1 MSSDSKEN
9 HLHVGETTQCHGHPE
24 EIPCTT
30 NGGSE
35 DVSAITASEEPD
47 KFAHIEPSRDDKK
60 QSNLAQDF
68 EQNVPLNVSC
78 NKFSPPV
85 ENSNVSKIA
94 ETSFPHDWDETAT
107 EQLVDSILLEAV
119 GVPSPVS
126 PLSSHDNDD
135 GL

>member
-9 HLHVGETTQCHGHPE
+9 LLHVGETTQCHGHPE
-24 EIPCTT
+24 EIPRTT

-35 DVSAITASEEPD
+35 DVSAIAASEEPD
-47 KFAHIEPSRDDKK
+47 KFAHIEPSPDDKK

-78 NKFSPPV
+78 DKFSPPE
-85 ENSNVSKIA
+85 ENSNVSKIT
-94 ETSFPHDWDETAT
+94 ETSLPHDWDETAT

-126 PLSSHDNDD
+126 PLSSNDNDD

>member
-9 HLHVGETTQCHGHPE
+9 QLHLGETTQCHGHPE
-24 EIPCTT
+24 EIPRTT
-30 NGGSE
+30 NGSSE
-35 DVSAITASEEPD
+35 DVNAIAASEEPD
-47 KFAHIEPSRDDKK
+47 KFAHIEPSPDDKK
-60 QSNLAQDF
+60 QSNLAPDF
-68 EQNVPLNVSC
+68 EQNAPLNVSC

-85 ENSNVSKIA
+85 ENSNVSKIT
-94 ETSFPHDWDETAT
+94 ETSLPHDWDETAT

-126 PLSSHDNDD
+126 PLSSNDNDD